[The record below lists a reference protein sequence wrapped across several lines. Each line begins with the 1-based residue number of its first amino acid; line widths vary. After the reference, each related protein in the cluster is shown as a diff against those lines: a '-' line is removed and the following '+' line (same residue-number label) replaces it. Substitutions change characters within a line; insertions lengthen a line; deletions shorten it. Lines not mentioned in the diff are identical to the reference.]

1 MGHVKIDTEKQS
13 RKYTETYSLSTAAGV
28 KRLLRDRH
36 RIAARRFKGD
46 TAASDI
52 LIDLH
57 SAINSAGLTDRQTEA
72 VAWVY
77 GADVTQAKAA
87 GIMGITQQGVA
98 DLTDNAAERVAAV
111 FKRWEYEEVTIEL
124 EGDAADDEA
133 DTSGNRD

>member
-1 MGHVKIDTEKQS
+1 MGACNVDLTKDT
-13 RKYTETYSLSTAAGV
+13 RKYTQKYALNTAAGV
-28 KRLLRDRH
+28 KALLRDRH

-57 SAINSAGLTDRQTEA
+57 SAINSAGLTERQTEA

-87 GIMGITQQGVA
+87 EVMGVGQDSVSDFVNG
-98 DLTDNAAERVAAV
+98 AAKRIAAV
-111 FKRWEYEEVTIEL
+111 YARWEYGELTVEFEQNNGDESEVAE
-124 EGDAADDEA
+124 
-133 DTSGNRD
+133 

>member
-13 RKYTETYSLSTAAGV
+13 RKYSETYSLSTAAGV

-46 TAASDI
+46 VAASDI

-87 GIMGITQQGVA
+87 EIMGITREGVKA
-98 DLTDNAAERVAAV
+98 HLEDAISKISVVYE
-111 FKRWEYEEVTIEL
+111 RWEYEEVTVEL
-124 EGDAADDEA
+124 EGDAADEET